1 LIGSAESRLSTAM
14 TSTPITGGNAGD
26 RCHASFAERDYAGR
40 SRMVPNDFIDHLTR
54 RGVLREATIP
64 GGPENAPLRVT
75 LGLRALWQRS
85 TA

>member
-1 LIGSAESRLSTAM
+1 
-14 TSTPITGGNAGD
+14 
-26 RCHASFAERDYAGR
+26 
-40 SRMVPNDFIDHLTR
+40 MVPNDFIDHLTR